1 METPS
6 INLRKP
12 IKRAYFLAF
21 LAMMAFAGNS
31 LLCRLALKHAVID
44 AASFTM
50 IRIMSGALVLGLLVR
65 LRGGGYDAAGNWWS
79 ALALFV
85 YAAGFSFAYIHLPT
99 ALGALLLFGAVQ
111 ATMLGYGLWHGERL
125 SRTKTVAIICSFAGF
140 VGLLSPQFA
149 APPLPSAL
157 LMLVAGVAWGV
168 YSLRGKHAGDPL
180 MATAGNFLRASA
192 YAATLGVVLWAG
204 LLPDKMGVVYAIA
217 SGAMASGLGYVIWYK
232 ALPGLPATHAA
243 TMQLSVPIFTAVG
256 GVVFLGETITLH
268 FFITSMVIL
277 GGIAVMIFDKAQAP

>member
-1 METPS
+1 M
-6 INLRKP
+6 P

-44 AASFTM
+44 AASFTT

-65 LRGGGYDAAGNWWS
+65 LRGGGYGTAGNWWS

-125 SRTKTVAIICSFAGF
+125 SRKQTVAIICSFGGF
-140 VGLLSPQFA
+140 VGLLSPQFT

-157 LMLVAGVAWGV
+157 LMIVAGMAWGV
-168 YSLRGKHAGDPL
+168 YSLHGKHTGDPL

-192 YAATLGVVLWAG
+192 FAAVLSLVLWVG
-204 LLPDKMGVVYAIA
+204 LLPDKMGIVYAMV
-217 SGAMASGLGYVIWYK
+217 SGATASGLGYAIWYK
-232 ALPGLPATHAA
+232 ALSGLPATHAA
-243 TMQLSVPIFTAVG
+243 TMQLSVPVFAALG
-256 GVVFLGETITLH
+256 GVIFLGEAITLH
-268 FFITSMVIL
+268 FFLTSTVIL

>member
-1 METPS
+1 M
-6 INLRKP
+6 P

-21 LAMMAFAGNS
+21 LAMIAFAGNS
-31 LLCRLALKHAVID
+31 LLCRLALKHAVMD
-44 AASFTM
+44 AASFTT

-65 LRGGGYDAAGNWWS
+65 LRGGGYGTAGSWWS

-125 SRTKTVAIICSFAGF
+125 SRKQTVAIICSFAGF
-140 VGLLSPQFA
+140 VALLSPPFA

-157 LMLVAGVAWGV
+157 LMTIAGVAWGV
-168 YSLRGKHAGDPL
+168 YSLRGKQAGDPL

-192 YAATLGVVLWAG
+192 FAAALSLVLWAEF
-204 LLPDKMGVVYAIA
+204 LPDKMGVVYAIA
-217 SGAMASGLGYVIWYK
+217 SGAVASGLGYAIWYK
-232 ALPGLPATHAA
+232 ALSGLPATHAA
-243 TMQLSVPIFTAVG
+243 TMQLSVPVFAAVG
-256 GVVFLGETITLH
+256 GVIFLGEAITLH
-268 FFITSMVIL
+268 FFLTSTVIL